1 VKTWLML
8 LLLLGSVGA
17 PAFAQTRWF
26 TVTGNLQDP
35 AVNTVQVDPVAVATT
50 ADRRIMNVR
59 VSRSADRVN
68 WDGVPYRSY
77 ESQVAFD
84 CRAGKAEYLS
94 ANYYLAPFW
103 AGTAHHT
110 TDYAASPRPMV
121 FRDVEPNPTHRIVRA
136 ACRTRTG

>member
-1 VKTWLML
+1 MKTWLV

-17 PAFAQTRWF
+17 PAFAQNRWF

-35 AVNTVQVDPVAVATT
+35 VINTVQVDPVAVATSS
-50 ADRRIMNVR
+50 DRKIMKVR

-84 CRAGKAEYLS
+84 CRSGKAEYMN
-94 ANYYLAPFW
+94 ATYYLAPFW
-103 AGTAHHT
+103 TGIPHHT
-110 TDYAASPRPMV
+110 SDYAASPRPML
-121 FRDVEPNPTHRIVRA
+121 FRDVEPNPTHRLVRA
-136 ACRTRTG
+136 ACRTRAG